1 MISET
6 SDPSGI
12 KFGRKEL
19 YDKKGVTIKLLGG
32 IKTLDKVLIYSTVFF
47 WIATSSLA
55 SRNAVEN
62 KSLSLSSYLPPGK
75 LICPECTPGYLFRS
89 IKTKLS

>member
-6 SDPSGI
+6 SYPSGI

-32 IKTLDKVLIYSTVFF
+32 IKTFDKVLIYSTVFF
-47 WIATSSLA
+47 WIATSSF
-55 SRNAVEN
+55 
-62 KSLSLSSYLPPGK
+62 
-75 LICPECTPGYLFRS
+75 T
-89 IKTKLS
+89 